1 MSLEQAV
8 RQLSRIPLLA
18 QLEPEALRLL
28 AFSAETLTL
37 ASGDVLFRQG
47 DISDAGYVVLAGTI
61 IVETPDACGTNR
73 HVGPDSLLGET
84 ALLVA
89 TQRPVTAQAQG
100 TTKVLKIPRILFQR
114 VLQVFPDGA
123 VRLHSFL
130 ARRLAGYASELDD
143 MRQRVLAEPTGHR
156 TANI

>member
-47 DISDAGYVVLAGTI
+47 DASDGGYVVLAGTI
-61 IVETPDACGTNR
+61 IVETPEAMGTNR
-73 HVGPDSLLGET
+73 QLGADSLLGET

-89 TQRPVTAQAQG
+89 TERPVTAQASG
-100 TTKVLKIPRILFQR
+100 AVKVLKIPRVLFQR

-123 VRLHSFL
+123 MRLHGFL
-130 ARRLAGYASELDD
+130 ARRLAGYAGELDD
-143 MRQRVLAEPTGHR
+143 MRQRLLAEPPGR
-156 TANI
+156 TANL